1 MAALPASLP
10 LTSSVVT
17 AISLAIVFQKIKYTP
32 DFEARNSEPRSESV
46 WSMYSRVKLTGDE
59 EVGESEEAI
68 NVGLA
73 LLGPISHPEIEER
86 VDRIVLLY
94 EEYQC
99 SLSPNDKVRTTKED
113 DVSSPEYT

>member
-1 MAALPASLP
+1 MVSKLEIINTIEYEQVYAVLFIGFSMSP
-10 LTSSVVT
+10 LY
-17 AISLAIVFQKIKYTP
+17 LLY
-32 DFEARNSEPRSESV
+32 
-46 WSMYSRVKLTGDE
+46 
-59 EVGESEEAI
+59 
-68 NVGLA
+68 